1 MEISK
6 IYKEKL
12 RLTNYCAIK
21 HLLLQ
26 VIQYDRYQRGMTS
39 MVYKFFDKKAGK
51 TWTVVS
57 RNQELANELHKLIQA
72 SILHKKVVPQKKIKR
87 NKLTSLPQVK
97 SFFTFAMWFLAFCV
111 SFRLVQRAFRIGS
124 ITFLEINLVRN

>member
-72 SILHKKVVPQKKIKR
+72 SILRKKVVPQKKNQSKQTD
-87 NKLTSLPQVK
+87 KPATSEK
-97 SFFTFAMWFLAFCV
+97 FFHICNVIFYFL
-111 SFRLVQRAFRIGS
+111 R
-124 ITFLEINLVRN
+124 